1 MHNSFIRVL
10 LVSIT
15 LLLGVMSNVVMAQTT
30 NFDFTT
36 TLSESP
42 GYGGATAAAYGS
54 YYNSTSSSFYTL
66 TGTFTTPST
75 SGGNIT
81 LTSVNYGG
89 QAVTAFNVKSS
100 GTYSTSNGTISSLEF
115 TFTPSSSLGL
125 PNNDMGALFS
135 YNLLAAEYSAGRGV
149 GYVAMSTVV
158 SPGGAPEIDGSLA
171 PKVGFLLGCLFL
183 MFGRKK
189 HNPEPI
195 LAS

>member
-1 MHNSFIRVL
+1 MTTSLKKL
-10 LVSIT
+10 LLISIT
-15 LLLGVMSNVVMAQTT
+15 LLLGVMSAGVRAQTT

-42 GYGGATAAAYGS
+42 GNGDATAAAYGS

-89 QAVTAFNVKSS
+89 QAVTVFNVKSS

-115 TFTPSSSLGL
+115 AFTPSSSLGL

-189 HNPEPI
+189 QHTEALI
-195 LAS
+195 TV

>member
-1 MHNSFIRVL
+1 MFTSIKKL
-10 LVSIT
+10 LLISAT
-15 LLLGVMSNVVMAQTT
+15 LLLGAMSGGVIAQTT

-42 GYGGATAAAYGS
+42 GYGGPTAAAYGS
-54 YYNSTSSSFYTL
+54 YYNLTSSSFYTL

-89 QAVTAFNVKSS
+89 QAVTAFNVVGS
-100 GTYSTSNGTISSLEF
+100 GTYSASNGTISSLEF

-135 YNLLAAEYSAGRGV
+135 YNLLAADYSSGRGY
-149 GYVAMSTVV
+149 GYVAISTVV
-158 SPGGAPEIDGSLA
+158 SAGGAPEIDGSLA

-183 MFGRKK
+183 MFGRKRQ
-189 HNPEPI
+189 NTEPMM
-195 LAS
+195 AA